1 MSIADLS
8 NLEPSHLFCRLCR
21 CVVIGE
27 CLSRLTKGNVSS
39 LMFASAIFLFGFW
52 LNILPDNVTSAPG
65 LAAAMSNF
73 GVGLLIVNLGT
84 LIDLEDMIKEWKTV
98 VVALLGMVGVVI
110 GPFTIGAMLFGRE
123 WALTAV
129 PPPLAAPSQSCWCR
143 LPPTPPAVRKWLPLP
158 FWSCPSV
165 SSSVCPSQPMA

>member
-1 MSIADLS
+1 
-8 NLEPSHLFCRLCR
+8 
-21 CVVIGE
+21 
-27 CLSRLTKGNVSS
+27 
-39 LMFASAIFLFGFW
+39 
-52 LNILPDNVTSAPG
+52 
-65 LAAAMSNF
+65 MSNF

-110 GPFTIGAMLFGRE
+110 GAFTIGAMLFGRE

-129 PPPLAAPSQSCWCR
+129 PPLAVPSQSCWYR
-143 LPPTPPAVRKWLPLP
+143 LLPTPPVVRKWLPLP
-158 FWSCPSV
+158 FWLCPSV

>member
-1 MSIADLS
+1 MEFVNSAKRLAEKRNLNKAKRKSLRIAS
-8 NLEPSHLFCRLCR
+8 GIIKF
-21 CVVIGE
+21 
-27 CLSRLTKGNVSS
+27 
-39 LMFASAIFLFGFW
+39 IFLFGFW

-110 GPFTIGAMLFGRE
+110 GAFTIGAMLFGRE

-129 PPPLAAPSQSCWCR
+129 PAGADRRQHRRSSGSGCFCHSGHV
-143 LPPTPPAVRKWLPLP
+143 LP
-158 FWSCPSV
+158 
-165 SSSVCPSQPMA
+165 